1 MKYFFYNV
9 LIWFFQYYFF
19 NYLVTIPW
27 QSVLPNLPKVTQTI
41 SKILKN
47 LPDFL
52 SNSGPHIISGK
63 YIQVCILTTYMQ
75 KTTTNFYKRLLDFYL
90 NFFN

>member
-1 MKYFFYNV
+1 M
-9 LIWFFQYYFF
+9 WMPPYFF

-75 KTTTNFYKRLLDFYL
+75 KTTTNFYKRLLDFYVK
-90 NFFN
+90 FFN

>member
-1 MKYFFYNV
+1 MFFS
-9 LIWFFQYYFF
+9 IFFF

-27 QSVLPNLPKVTQTI
+27 QSVLPNLPKITQTI

-75 KTTTNFYKRLLDFYL
+75 KTTTNFYKRLLDFYVK
-90 NFFN
+90 FFN